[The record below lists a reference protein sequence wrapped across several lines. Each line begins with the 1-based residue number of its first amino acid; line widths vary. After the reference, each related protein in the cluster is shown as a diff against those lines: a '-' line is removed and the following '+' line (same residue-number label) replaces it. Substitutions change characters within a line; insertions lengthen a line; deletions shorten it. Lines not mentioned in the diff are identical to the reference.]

1 MKTLD
6 GQVDYH
12 INIDHSVAV
21 DLPVLTYPESHLK
34 ANLVF
39 ESKTN
44 VQTTVKRKRR
54 KYANKS
60 NE

>member
-12 INIDHSVAV
+12 IAIDHSVV
-21 DLPVLTYPESHLK
+21 IDIPTRSVPESHIK
-34 ANLVF
+34 ANIVM
-39 ESKTN
+39 S
-44 VQTTVKRKRR
+44 TTKRRKR

>member
-34 ANLVF
+34 ANIVL
-39 ESKTN
+39 ESK
-44 VQTTVKRKRR
+44 VKTTVKRKRR
-54 KYANKS
+54 KYGNKV

>member
-12 INIDHSVAV
+12 ISVDHSVV
-21 DLPVLTYPESHLK
+21 IDLPTRSVPESHIK
-34 ANLVF
+34 ANIVLQ
-39 ESKTN
+39 SN
-44 VQTTVKRKRR
+44 KRRKR

-60 NE
+60 NG

>member
-12 INIDHSVAV
+12 INIDHAV
-21 DLPVLTYPESHLK
+21 TIDLPVIDYPESHVK
-34 ANLVF
+34 ANLIF
-39 ESKTN
+39 ESKTKT
-44 VQTTVKRKRR
+44 VVKRKRR
-54 KYANKS
+54 KYGNKV

>member
-12 INIDHSVAV
+12 INIDHSVSV
-21 DLPVLTYPESHLK
+21 DLPVFNYPESHVK

-39 ESKTN
+39 ESKTKT
-44 VQTTVKRKRR
+44 VVKRKRR
-54 KYANKS
+54 KYGNKV

>member
-12 INIDHSVAV
+12 ISINHDVVV
-21 DLPVLTYPESHLK
+21 DLPTYSVPESHIK

-39 ESKTN
+39 ESTS
-44 VQTTVKRKRR
+44 TTKRRKR
-54 KYANKS
+54 KYANKK
-60 NE
+60 